1 MRDFFALSG
10 GFGYISLWNKYR
22 PAIIKLM
29 KGAETSPQEYK
40 LFGHEFKG
48 LNPNERK
55 GHVFTL
61 QVYKGKAENNIKLF
75 LAAQDLLQVLVASKT
90 ASDLMEKNHYEISM
104 NKHFVLQV
112 KKIEVEEVPSES
124 L

>member
-1 MRDFFALSG
+1 MREIFPPGAGS
-10 GFGYISLWNKYR
+10 GYISLWNKYR

-29 KGAETSPQEYK
+29 IGAGTGPQEYK
-40 LFGHEFKG
+40 LFEHEFRG

-61 QVYKGKAENNIKLF
+61 VVHKGKAENNIKLF
-75 LAAQDLLQVLVASKT
+75 LAAQDLLQMLIASKT
-90 ASDLMEKNHYEISM
+90 ASDLMDKNKYELSL
-104 NKHFVLQV
+104 NKNFVLQV
-112 KKIEVEEVPSES
+112 RQIEVEQAPAES